1 MTKEEKQERES
12 EYKTRK
18 IEELTIENA
27 EKDKQIVELKAE
39 NEKLKDRISALEID
53 QSQFEELEKQL
64 AIYKRALETACEYVQ
79 FDRDGC
85 KHYHKCQDAEMSAS
99 DYCSKFAK
107 KRFVK
112 QAKAELE
119 EQDK

>member
-18 IEELTIENA
+18 IVELTSDNRT
-27 EKDKQIVELKAE
+27 
-39 NEKLKDRISALEID
+39 LKDRISALEID

-79 FDRDGC
+79 FDCDGC